1 MENYNLSF
9 RFEQGSFVYRVA
21 AIIIKDNKLLVAKH
35 KNSPF
40 YYTVGGKVELNET
53 SEEAVIRECFE
64 ETGIKFEVDRLI
76 FVQERFFKLNEIKHH
91 ELVFFYLMKKPFNFN
106 ILENSFSDQGEME
119 TLHWLDIEFL
129 ERYPIVPEFIKTKK
143 INSVLGIEHIISK
156 E

>member
-9 RFEQGSFVYRVA
+9 RFEQGSFVFRVA
-21 AIIIKDNKLLVAKH
+21 AIIIKDNRLLVAKH

-53 SEEAVIRECFE
+53 SEEAIIRECFE

-91 ELVFFYLMKKPFNFN
+91 ELVFFYLMKNPFNFN

-119 TLHWLDIEFL
+119 TLHWLDIESL
-129 ERYPIVPEFIKTKK
+129 KRYPIVPEFIKTKK
-143 INSVLGIEHIISK
+143 INGVLGIEHIISK

>member
-1 MENYNLSF
+1 MKNYNLSF
-9 RFEQGSFVYRVA
+9 RFEEGSFVYRVA
-21 AIIIKDNKLLVAKH
+21 AIVIKDNKLLVAKH
-35 KNSPF
+35 KNNSC

-76 FVQERFFKLNEIKHH
+76 FIQERFFKLNEIKHH
-91 ELVFFYLMKKPFNFN
+91 ELVFFYLMKNPVNLN

-119 TLHWLDIEFL
+119 TLHWLDIESL
-129 ERYPIVPEFIKTKK
+129 EKYPLVPEFLKTKQ
-143 INSVLGIEHIISK
+143 INGVLGIEHIISK